1 MRNVRCSRPRCVCVV
16 SLLFTLQA
24 MFMASSSQAACY
36 STPRTALEALAAN
49 SSFSPTLKNDGYRV
63 TRIESDQVLGQRWA
77 MIAHCGH
84 SEWPVFALPTNGESL
99 PASPQGARRS
109 VNENLRAALLVRAG
123 DVVRLWRQEDL
134 LHIEVAGVSE
144 ESGGLGKTIR
154 VRLLP
159 RRTDSQSIPK
169 QFSGVIRG
177 LANVEMQP

>member
-1 MRNVRCSRPRCVCVV
+1 MRNSRCFWLRYVG
-16 SLLFTLQA
+16 LAALITLQG
-24 MFMASSSQAACY
+24 MSMLNSSRAECY
-36 STPRTALEALAAN
+36 TTPRTALDAFAAN

-84 SEWPVFALPTNGESL
+84 SEWPVFALPANEANL
-99 PASPQGARRS
+99 PISPQGAKRS

-123 DVVRLWRQEDL
+123 EVVRLWRQESL
-134 LHIEVAGVSE
+134 LRIEVAGVSE

-159 RRTDSQSIPK
+159 RSTDNQSMPE
-169 QFSGVIRG
+169 QFYGVIRG
-177 LANVEMQP
+177 PANVEMQP